1 MGTMSVGRRR
11 VVALALVIA
20 AAVTFFAIVG
30 TQSTMVRAQEPRTPE
45 KAPPIAV
52 VDFVNHSG
60 YGGDALGRSA
70 ADALVL
76 AMDESKQFQPLQRAE
91 VDQAMARLGF
101 TLPLDKTAQAKLGRE
116 VEVDRVSSGV
126 INDVHFEQTNEGRV
140 AVVDLTVSVL
150 NVTAIEYTNGARVTR
165 SSTPKPGYTGDDAA
179 LVDEALT
186 LATYQAVHAIV
197 GFRIPRATVLS
208 ATPTDVYL
216 NGGSRIGLAIGMEL
230 VVMRFNQTVGRVR
243 VIDVEPTYATAA
255 ITENNGGITVGDTTM
270 AVFEAPTS
278 TQAVA
283 ARRTH
288 SKSKLGNVLL
298 GVAAAAG
305 IYLTMST
312 HGPADQAVPNVLAS
326 SFSDPSAGARVPG
339 VLVTWSPFHHEQQ
352 NVLGYEVFRN
362 GELIYIQPSQNVGS
376 GLTGSGNFFID
387 TNIPNITD
395 LPTTTFFTIDSTT
408 GRITDFAVNP
418 GSPPTPSL
426 TTFVVS
432 GLVQTAPEAGR
443 QFVYRVDAI
452 VSDIQFSPGTGG
464 TTPTTPTGGG
474 TTPTGGTGGLL
485 AASDV
490 PASFPARAAAQQPAD
505 SRQAAPT
512 RQWVIKESAFTGS
525 SIASALD
532 SPELTAPTN
541 GTEVT
546 DLTEVTFTWNAVDLA
561 DEYVLQISLDSL
573 FLPTNTKT
581 FTLNGSFP
589 NGTSLSQTVNVAQ
602 TFPPPASGGILT
614 LHWRVGARNTQ
625 DPVPPRTDP
634 AFFQLFPQHQG
645 HVWSTPG
652 NSTIIF
658 TGSAAA
664 ATAAS
669 RGQRRIRMVA
679 PSR

>member
-52 VDFVNHSG
+52 IDFVNSSG

-91 VDQAMARLGF
+91 VDQAIARLGF
-101 TLPLDKTAQAKLGRE
+101 TLPLDKTAQAKLGSE
-116 VEVDRVSSGV
+116 VEVDRVASGV
-126 INDVHFEQTNEGRV
+126 INDVHFEQTREGRV

-150 NVTAIEYTNGARVTR
+150 SVAAIEYTSGARVTR
-165 SSTPKPGYTGDDAA
+165 SSTAKPGYTGDDAA

-186 LATYQAVHAIV
+186 LATYQAVHAIA
-197 GFRIPRATVLS
+197 GFRISHATILN

-216 NGGSRIGLAIGMEL
+216 NGGSRMGLKIGMDL
-230 VVMRFNQTVGRVR
+230 VVMRFGETVGRVR

-255 ITENNGGITVGDTTM
+255 ITDNMGGIAVGDTTM
-270 AVFEAPTS
+270 VVFAAPTA

-283 ARRTH
+283 ARVAH
-288 SKSKLGNVLL
+288 SRSKLSSVLL

-305 IYLTMST
+305 IYFTMST

-326 SFSDPSAGARVPG
+326 SFSDPSGGARVPG
-339 VLVTWSPFHHEQQ
+339 VVVTWSPFHHEQQ
-352 NVLGYEVFRN
+352 NVLAYEVWRN
-362 GELIYIQPSQNVGS
+362 GELIFVQPSQTTGTSNY
-376 GLTGSGNFFID
+376 TGSGTSIID
-387 TNIPNITD
+387 TDIPLVSS
-395 LPTTTFFTIDSTT
+395 LPAGTEIDIDATT
-408 GRITDFAVNP
+408 GQVTVFLTPPSSA
-418 GSPPTPSL
+418 PTPTPTIYYRAPTQTPPVAGIQYTYNIVAVVASL
-426 TTFVVS
+426 
-432 GLVQTAPEAGR
+432 
-443 QFVYRVDAI
+443 
-452 VSDIQFSPGTGG
+452 QFSPSTGG
-464 TTPTTPTGGG
+464 TTTPGTTTGG
-474 TTPTGGTGGLL
+474 TTTGGLL
-485 AASDV
+485 AASGA
-490 PASFPARAAAQQPAD
+490 PASFPSRAAAAQQPAD
-505 SRQAAPT
+505 SRQTAPA
-512 RQWVIKESAFTGS
+512 RQWVIEESAFTGS
-525 SIASALD
+525 GIASALD
-532 SPELTAPTN
+532 SPELTEPTN
-541 GTEVT
+541 GAEVT
-546 DLTEVTFTWNAVDLA
+546 DLTEVTFSWNAVDLA
-561 DEYVLQISLDSL
+561 DEYVLQICLDGL
-573 FLPTNTKT
+573 FMPTNTKT
-581 FTLNGSFP
+581 FTVTGSFP
-589 NGTSLSQTVNVAQ
+589 KGTSISQTVNVAQ
-602 TFPPPASGGILT
+602 SIPPPSGGGMLT